1 MPPLMGQIPS
11 GSTGMDDAA
20 AGGSPASG
28 GGGTDQARQML
39 EQAMGKIRDLGQQ
52 IDAMGSEYP
61 SVAPEVKQLKQIL
74 KRMIVKVAQQ
84 APQQTASSANLPMGG

>member
-1 MPPLMGQIPS
+1 MGS
-11 GSTGMDDAA
+11 AGAGATGMDDNM
-20 AGGSPASG
+20 AGGSPAG
-28 GGGTDQARQML
+28 GGGSDQARQML
-39 EQAMGKIRDLGQQ
+39 EQAMGEIRAVGQQ
-52 IDAMGSEYP
+52 IDEMGGKYP